1 MRIPNNTKVLNKH
14 ANREM
19 TVSRLFSLRDG
30 ECMAIKKPRKIWGT
44 EVYLAC
50 VRSSMGR
57 VVVISSDK
65 PEQAIERYRRRWGI
79 ETLFGCVKTRGFDL
93 EATH

>member
-1 MRIPNNTKVLNKH
+1 MLNKH